1 MQSDKEKYAAAKL
14 ELAKKKALLNK
25 KESEL
30 LELQAIQRDIKKA
43 AGIIAF
49 LFFALTGIAQPSL
62 HADLMQPDPQPAKT
76 LFIFNSPKQAKTW
89 TTVAG
94 YALMATGG
102 YLSGKAEM
110 KSRYYGT
117 TRNWDSFHVTRD
129 AGLVLTGFGC
139 YNLGASI
146 TIGEKPRLLEILW
159 KLGSS
164 ALLYRITAEA
174 TYNAYKPRL

>member
-1 MQSDKEKYAAAKL
+1 MSNDKKTYADKKLQMAKEKAELNQL
-14 ELAKKKALLNK
+14 ERDLRRLAQKTAPKTTAIIALL
-25 KESEL
+25 L
-30 LELQAIQRDIKKA
+30 FVTA
-43 AGIIAF
+43 AF
-49 LFFALTGIAQPSL
+49 AQPSL
-62 HADLMQPDPQPAKT
+62 HSDLMKPDPQPAKT
-76 LFIFNSPKQAKTW
+76 LFIFNSAKQARLW
-89 TTVAG
+89 TTIGG
-94 YALMATGG
+94 YASIAAGA
-102 YLSGKAEM
+102 YLGGKAEM

-117 TRNWDSFHVTRD
+117 TSNWDSYHVTRD

-146 TIGEKPRLLEILW
+146 TIGEKPRMLEILW